1 MTADQK
7 DVDPAQFSDHT
18 TRFGGYTLRTRPF
31 GLFRDGEA
39 VEAPRQSLELLDY
52 LIARRGRVATRQEL
66 IARFWSA
73 DHVGAD
79 QNLNTC
85 VRRLRKALG
94 EDAAGLI
101 ETHARVGYRFVG
113 QVDAAAPGSDRVRP
127 RGGSAG
133 TFLARIAAAGAL
145 GSALAVAWAAPAMPP
160 SRAVHAPPAAMEIA
174 VPPGRNMCETAL
186 FPMFLEGL
194 RENLLAD
201 LQASA
206 GDDVS
211 FLKVGSRDAGAPAPA
226 PYVLDLGIR
235 QMPDRTIANL
245 SLVSAADGRVLWTRQ
260 IAEPTDVDNYL
271 ATQERLS
278 SRLADAFAAR
288 ASS

>member
-1 MTADQK
+1 MTEGRQDTDFEQ
-7 DVDPAQFSDHT
+7 PSDRT
-18 TRFGGYTLRTRPF
+18 ARFGGYTLGTRPF
-31 GLFRDGEA
+31 RLSKDGKT
-39 VEAPRQSLELLDY
+39 VDAPRQSLELLDY
-52 LIARRGRVATRQEL
+52 LIVRRDRVASRQEL
-66 IARFWSA
+66 IERFWSM

-94 EDAAGLI
+94 EDAASLI
-101 ETHARVGYRFVG
+101 ETQSRVGYRFVG
-113 QVDAAAPGSDRVRP
+113 RLEAVQADEAEAKPWGAGRKAFVSRAAAT
-127 RGGSAG
+127 A
-133 TFLARIAAAGAL
+133 AL
-145 GSALAVAWAAPAMPP
+145 GLVLASAWAAPAKPP
-160 SRAVHAPPAAMEIA
+160 SRAFAPPAAAVKIA

-186 FPMFLEGL
+186 FPMFAEGL

-206 GDDVS
+206 GDEVS
-211 FLKVGSRDAGAPAPA
+211 FLKVGSPGPEGQAAA

-260 IAEPTDVDNYL
+260 IAEPTNLDNYL

-278 SRLADAFAAR
+278 SRLAEAFAADR
-288 ASS
+288 L

>member
-1 MTADQK
+1 MTADQQ
-7 DVDPAQFSDHT
+7 DGDSGRLSDRT
-18 TRFGGYTLRTRPF
+18 TRFGGYVLATRPF
-31 GLFRDGEA
+31 GLSKDGEA

-66 IARFWSA
+66 IARFWST
-73 DHVGAD
+73 DHLGAD

-85 VRRLRKALG
+85 VRRLRRALG
-94 EDAAGLI
+94 EDANLI

-113 QVDAAAPGSDRVRP
+113 QVDEAVAETPSARPFGRGLEPFLSRAAAV
-127 RGGSAG
+127 AA
-133 TFLARIAAAGAL
+133 LALTAAGAW
-145 GSALAVAWAAPAMPP
+145 AVAGPAPSRVVAAPD
-160 SRAVHAPPAAMEIA
+160 AVVEIA

-186 FPMFLEGL
+186 FPMFAEGL

-201 LQASA
+201 LQATA
-206 GDDVS
+206 GDEVS
-211 FLKVGSRDAGAPAPA
+211 FLKVGARDAGSPEPA

-245 SLVSAADGRVLWTRQ
+245 SLVSVADGKVLWTRQ
-260 IAEPTDVDNYL
+260 IAEPTNVDNYL

-278 SRLADAFAAR
+278 SRLAEAFAADR
-288 ASS
+288 L